1 MEEAVDEPR
10 LVYQDE
16 LIAVVDKPAG
26 LVVHPAPGHRGKTL
40 ADIVREW
47 GGPWSEVAG
56 RERPG
61 IVHRLDRGTSGLM
74 VLARTDTAH
83 VELSQQLRART
94 MGREYWALVRG
105 HFREARGR
113 IDAAVGR
120 DPAQP
125 RRMAVTGGGREA
137 ATEFFVLER
146 FADQTSIRLRLL
158 SGRTHQIRVHLAYI
172 GRPLVGDGLYGHGGD
187 RSRPALHAAMLHLRH
202 PGSGR
207 EMVFCSRLPAD
218 LEKLRLSLGGSPE
231 ATTAYPWSVSPGA
244 MVTQPKEP
252 PATRGR
258 LFVLSGPSG
267 VGKDTVIRRLLE
279 LRPQL
284 ARPVA
289 YTTRRPRPGELD
301 GREYSFVSEEEFE
314 ERAARDEFLETAVV
328 HQSRYGTSRIR
339 VEELRAAGRDVLL
352 KIDVQGAASLRE
364 QAADAVF
371 IFLAPP
377 SREVLLN
384 RLTSRRT
391 ENPEEVALRTR
402 DADRELAEAHWYN
415 HQVVNDLVERV
426 VGEIGEIVASA
437 P

>member
-1 MEEAVDEPR
+1 M
-10 LVYQDE
+10 
-16 LIAVVDKPAG
+16 
-26 LVVHPAPGHRGKTL
+26 
-40 ADIVREW
+40 
-47 GGPWSEVAG
+47 
-56 RERPG
+56 
-61 IVHRLDRGTSGLM
+61 
-74 VLARTDTAH
+74 
-83 VELSQQLRART
+83 
-94 MGREYWALVRG
+94 
-105 HFREARGR
+105 
-113 IDAAVGR
+113 
-120 DPAQP
+120 
-125 RRMAVTGGGREA
+125 
-137 ATEFFVLER
+137 
-146 FADQTSIRLRLL
+146 
-158 SGRTHQIRVHLAYI
+158 TH
-172 GRPLVGDGLYGHGGD
+172 
-187 RSRPALHAAMLHLRH
+187 
-202 PGSGR
+202 
-207 EMVFCSRLPAD
+207 
-218 LEKLRLSLGGSPE
+218 
-231 ATTAYPWSVSPGA
+231 
-244 MVTQPKEP
+244 PKEP